1 MRRIAT
7 ALIALLLAACTSG
20 APEGEWVVTSAEGQ
34 RLVEGAEVTLSL
46 KGSEMR
52 VDTGCNTLTG
62 TTSYTDQTLS
72 IKDAQRTLIG
82 CDDDRVAQEE
92 WLGEFFGGGAN
103 VALDGDE
110 MTLTRGEVVLKL
122 KRKS

>member
-1 MRRIAT
+1 MRRIAIV
-7 ALIALLLAACTSG
+7 LIALLLGACSSG
-20 APEGEWVVTSAEGQ
+20 APEGEWVATSAEGH

-52 VDTGCNTLTG
+52 VATGCNTLTG

-72 IKDAQRTLIG
+72 IKDVQRTLIG

-92 WLGEFFGGGAN
+92 WLGEFFGEGAN
-103 VALDGDE
+103 VALNGDE
-110 MTLTRGEVVLKL
+110 MRLTRGEVVLKL

>member
-1 MRRIAT
+1 MPRIAIV
-7 ALIALLLAACTSG
+7 LIALLLGACSPG
-20 APEGEWVVTSAEGQ
+20 APEGEWVATSAEGH
-34 RLVEGAEVTLSL
+34 RLVEGVEVTLSL

-52 VDTGCNTLTG
+52 VATGCNTLTG

-92 WLGEFFGGGAN
+92 WLGEFFGEGAN
-103 VALDGDE
+103 VALNGDE